1 MKIINITAS
10 RHAVFYSPLLAM
22 INGNFLEEE
31 GLKGKYH
38 KPKENINIYEK
49 IESKEIDVAQ
59 SAVSG
64 SWNFLKK
71 NLKSTIK
78 HFALINSRDGFFII
92 SKNLNSFKWNH
103 LYINPFYYVKGG
115 QPEAM
120 LSYAL
125 HKKNIDIL
133 KIPNVSNESLSTAEM
148 IYRYKKEKK
157 GFFHEQGSYPH
168 ELSRENHGKIIQSVG
183 KIIGPVAF
191 SSLCAEEK
199 WIQSEEGKRF
209 SRAFEKAKKW
219 VNTSDPIE
227 IGKLIK
233 NHFEDFSLESVTEA
247 IKDYQI
253 LKTWESGIEISEP
266 EYEKSLDV
274 FEHSKLISKRYSI
287 NDVVMYS

>member
-22 INGNFLEEE
+22 VNGNFLEEE

-49 IESKEIDVAQ
+49 IKSKEIDVAQ

-71 NLKSTIK
+71 KIDSSIK

-92 SKNLNSFKWNH
+92 SKNLNPFQWND
-103 LYINPFYYVKGG
+103 LYKDPFYYVKGG

-125 HKKNIDIL
+125 SKKNIDIS
-133 KIPNVSNESLSTAEM
+133 KIPNVSNKVLSTSEM
-148 IYRYKKEKK
+148 ISEYKKEKK

-168 ELSRENHGKIIQSVG
+168 ELSRENQGKIIKSIG
-183 KIIGPVAF
+183 EIIGPVAF
-191 SSLCAEEK
+191 SSLCAEKE
-199 WIQSEEGKRF
+199 WIKSQEGMKF

-219 VNTSDPIE
+219 VNTSDPID

-233 NHFEDFSLESVTEA
+233 NHFENFSLESVTKA

-253 LKTWESGIEISEP
+253 LKTWESGIEISQE
-266 EYEKSLDV
+266 EYDKSLDV
-274 FEHSKLISKRYSI
+274 FEHSKIISKRYSI

>member
-22 INGNFLEEE
+22 VNGSFLEEE
-31 GLKGKYH
+31 GLKAIYH
-38 KPKENINIYEK
+38 KPNENINVYKK

-64 SWNFLKK
+64 SWNFFEKK
-71 NLKSTIK
+71 INMSIK

-92 SKNLNSFKWNH
+92 SKNLEQFKWND
-103 LYINPFYYVKGG
+103 LYKDPFYYVRGG

-120 LSYAL
+120 LSFAL
-125 HKKNIDIL
+125 AKKNISIL
-133 KIPNVSNESLSTAEM
+133 KIPNVSNKPLSTPEM
-148 IYRYKKEKK
+148 ISKYKKEKK

-168 ELSRENHGKIIQSVG
+168 QLSIENQGKIVKSIG
-183 KIIGPVAF
+183 EIIGPVAF

-199 WIQSEEGKRF
+199 WIKSEQGIKF

-219 VNTSDPIE
+219 VNTSDPNIV
-227 IGKLIK
+227 GKLIK
-233 NHFEDFSLESVTEA
+233 NHFENFSLESISKA
-247 IKDYQI
+247 IQDYQM
-253 LKTWESGIEISEP
+253 LRTWDSGIEISKE
-266 EYEKSLDV
+266 EYDKSLDV

-287 NDVVMYS
+287 DDVVSYS